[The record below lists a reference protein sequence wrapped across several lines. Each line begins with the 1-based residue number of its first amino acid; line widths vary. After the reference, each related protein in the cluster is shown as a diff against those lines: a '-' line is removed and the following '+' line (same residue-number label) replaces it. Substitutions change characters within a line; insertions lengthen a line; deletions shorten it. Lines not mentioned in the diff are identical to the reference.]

1 VFQVSDGFLIKT
13 YDVPNANASVDLSFG
28 EEGSDTEAQTRDL
41 TSVYLVEPRRASSAV
56 LKFSGTLGA
65 QNRQDKRSAT
75 VMAFSHFVV
84 EDTACQY
91 MFADIQGSH
100 SLLIVPIYESFLLS
114 NNTTHTQDQWIVA
127 QLCTMSRC

>member
-1 VFQVSDGFLIKT
+1 MFHVSDGFLIKT
-13 YDVPNANASVDLSFG
+13 YHVRNANGPGSADTSSFG
-28 EEGSDTEAQTRDL
+28 EDGSDNHTRVL

-75 VMAFSHFVV
+75 IMAFSHFVV

-100 SLLIVPIYESFLLS
+100 LFYFMSHSYCLIILMLRINGS
-114 NNTTHTQDQWIVA
+114 
-127 QLCTMSRC
+127 

>member
-1 VFQVSDGFLIKT
+1 LFTKFSEFQVSDGFLIKSYNT
-13 YDVPNANASVDLSFG
+13 RDANAIPFG
-28 EEGSDTEAQTRDL
+28 EDGPAGDSEDTQAPSRDL

-65 QNRQDKRSAT
+65 PNRQDKRSAT
-75 VMAFSHFVV
+75 VAAFSHFVV

-100 SLLIVPIYESFLLS
+100 FFYFMSHSYCLLIILTLRINGS
-114 NNTTHTQDQWIVA
+114 
-127 QLCTMSRC
+127 